1 MLASLKTALWNQMG
15 ASIDMLIHTLSYSP
29 TDYWQTDSRFY
40 YMAFHSCLFL
50 DYYSTFPP
58 SHFAPPLSFAPTE
71 AAQRPVG
78 AIDDLIPDR
87 LYSRQELLNYL
98 FHSREKCESLI
109 QGLTAEKLLD
119 RFTEGDEE
127 GDMDYPILEILL
139 YNLRHTQHHV
149 AQLNLMI
156 RQDFD
161 QHMPWS
167 FRAGDLD

>member
-1 MLASLKTALWNQMG
+1 MG
-15 ASIDMLIHTLSYSP
+15 ASIDMLIHVVAHSP
-29 TDYWQTDSRFY
+29 ATYWQSDSRFY

-50 DYYSTFPP
+50 DYYSTLPP
-58 SHFAPPLSFAPTE
+58 SDFEPLLPFTQTE
-71 AAQRPVG
+71 AAHRPVG

-98 FHSREKCESLI
+98 SRSRDKCERLI
-109 QGLTAEKLLD
+109 HNLTEEKLLD
-119 RFTEGDEE
+119 RFTEGNEE

-139 YNLRHTQHHV
+139 YNLRHTQHHA

-161 QHMPWS
+161 QHMAWS
-167 FRAGDLD
+167 FRAGDLA